1 MRQKHLKSK
10 TPFEILAI
18 TITSILGIIV
28 IIPFVL
34 LIISS
39 LTDNK
44 TLDQYGYSFWP
55 RKFSLDAYSYLM
67 TNVSTIGRAY
77 GITLLITAVGVCASL
92 IITSMLAYPL
102 SRKDYPLRGVQAFL
116 VFFTMIFNG
125 GLVPTY
131 LIYTTIFHIKNTL
144 FGLLIPGLLMSG
156 FYIMI
161 MKTYFASSIPHEII
175 ESGHIDGAGEFK
187 VFYSIVL
194 PISLPIL
201 ATVGL
206 LVGVN
211 YWNDWFNGLI
221 YITNPK
227 LFSIQNLLNRMLQD
241 IQFLQ
246 ATAGQ
251 NAESAETLSKIPTTT
266 IRMAIAVIGSLPVLV
281 VYPFFQ
287 KYFAKGMTMGAVKG

>member
-1 MRQKHLKSK
+1 MQRKLKSAP
-10 TPFEILAI
+10 PFEVF
-18 TITSILGIIV
+18 SIVMVTLLGIIV
-28 IIPFVL
+28 VIPFLL

-39 LTDNK
+39 FTDNK
-44 TLDQYGYSFWP
+44 TLDLFGYSFFP
-55 RKFSLDAYSYLM
+55 RKLSLGAYAYLLQQGA
-67 TNVSTIGRAY
+67 VIGRAY
-77 GITLLITAVGVCASL
+77 GITLFNTAVGVISSL
-92 IITSMLAYPL
+92 LITSALAYPL
-102 SRKDYPLRGVQAFL
+102 SRKDYPLRGFQAFL

-131 LIYTTIFHIKNTL
+131 LIYTSIFHVKNTL
-144 FGLLIPGLLMSG
+144 FGLIIPGLLLSG
-156 FYIMI
+156 FYVMI
-161 MKTYFASSIPHEII
+161 MKTYFASSIPHEVI
-175 ESGHIDGAGEFK
+175 ESSHIDGAGEFRT
-187 VFYSIVL
+187 FYQIVL
-194 PISLPIL
+194 PISLPIM

-246 ATAGQ
+246 AAAGSSS
-251 NAESAETLSKIPTTT
+251 ESAEVLAKIPTTT
-266 IRMAIAVIGSLPVLV
+266 VRMAIAVIGSLPVLA

-287 KYFAKGMTMGAVKG
+287 KYFAKGMTVGAVKG